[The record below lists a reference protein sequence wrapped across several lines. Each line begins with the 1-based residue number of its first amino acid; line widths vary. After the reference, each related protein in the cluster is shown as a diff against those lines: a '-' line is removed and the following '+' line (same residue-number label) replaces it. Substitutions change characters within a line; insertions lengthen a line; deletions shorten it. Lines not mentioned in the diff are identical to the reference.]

1 MTNHPDRRVRRTR
14 KALQD
19 ALLSLILERG
29 YDSLTVEEITE
40 QADVGRTTFY
50 LHYQDKDALLL
61 DLTGDFAETLRAEFL
76 ARLDEDEVCVRDLV
90 ALLFELAHANVEVYY
105 ATMSG
110 RCGAQVLE
118 QFQGI
123 LTALFQRT
131 LEAQADRRGVE
142 LPLPTDFVAH
152 YLFGA
157 LRESVIWWL
166 DRRRPHT
173 PAEMVTMFHR
183 LTLSALSPMFEGA

>member
-1 MTNHPDRRVRRTR
+1 MTTHTDRRVRRTR

-19 ALLSLILERG
+19 ALLSLILEKG
-29 YDSLTVEEITE
+29 YDSLTVEEIAE
-40 QADVGRTTFY
+40 RADVGRTTFY
-50 LHYQDKDALLL
+50 LHYQDKDDLLL
-61 DLTGDFAETLRAEFL
+61 ELTGDFAETMRGEFL
-76 ARLDEDEVCVRDLV
+76 ARLDENEVCVRDLV

-105 ATMSG
+105 AIMSG

-123 LTALFQRT
+123 LTALLQRT
-131 LEAQADRRGVE
+131 LEAQAERRGVE
-142 LPLPTDFVAH
+142 LPLPAEFMAH

-166 DRRRPHT
+166 DRRRPYT
-173 PAEMVTMFHR
+173 PEEMVTMFHR
-183 LTLSALSPMFEGA
+183 LTLPALSPMFEGA